1 MTLRLIIARHA
12 KSSWK
17 NAGVSDHDRP
27 LNGRG
32 RREAPMLGDAIRM
45 AGWVPDVIL
54 SSDAQR
60 TQETCEAFRE
70 SFPGVPCHFLRSL
83 YLAHPETLFEE
94 VTSLSPD
101 IGTALLL
108 GHNPGSS
115 EFVSILAGMPVELK
129 TANAALLEYP
139 SDNWAEAA
147 LSRAW
152 TLVAHMAPQV
162 PESLQL

>member
-1 MTLRLIIARHA
+1 MKRRLIIARHA

-17 NAGVSDHDRP
+17 DQSLSDHDRP
-27 LNGRG
+27 LNNRG
-32 RREAPMLGDAIRM
+32 RRDAPTVAAAIRD
-45 AGWVPDVIL
+45 AGWQPDVVL

-70 SFPGVPCHFLRSL
+70 YFPGTPCHFLRSL

-94 VTSLSPD
+94 VISLSPD
-101 IGTALLL
+101 IETALLL

-115 EFVSILAGMPVELK
+115 EFASILTGLPLDLK
-129 TANAALLEYP
+129 TANAVLLEIE
-139 SDNWAEAA
+139 SNTWADAA

-152 TLVAHMAPQV
+152 FLCAHFAPGD
-162 PESLQL
+162 PDSLEL